1 MEISILGKKMRL
13 EIIILCMLIGSFI
26 TCNVFF
32 TCAGGITEGFALLDK
47 TINYACSVSE
57 SSSNT
62 ASGNVFASLDKN
74 SVDDSEPLPEGQMSI
89 FAQNTLSPSCCPAT
103 YSGSTGCVCATPE
116 QMRFISAR
124 GGNNA
129 KGSNV

>member
-32 TCAGGITEGFALLDK
+32 TCAGGITEGFAILDN
-47 TINYACSVSE
+47 TINCAY
-57 SSSNT
+57 
-62 ASGNVFASLDKN
+62 SGNVFASLDKN